1 MNSRIV
7 ESSIEDDWKRLLVLT
22 LGLVTRESCIRAFDV
37 FSAAFIERTDKG
49 AEC

>member
-7 ESSIEDDWKRLLVLT
+7 ESSIEDDWKRLLVLP
-22 LGLVTRESCIRAFDV
+22 LGLVTRKSCIRAFDV
-37 FSAAFIERTDKG
+37 FSATLIERTDKG